1 MFKRNDGYALSYVLV
16 VLMVLAIIATAVM
29 APPMR
34 NLQMQQAS
42 IERMKDKYIAQGMVE
57 QVVAQLTPTSDINSI
72 KQALASSNGISVE
85 DIKLNADGSKYTVE
99 IKLSS
104 TTITTEFTLSE
115 VYKKDTEGNLTSE
128 ILGYQPIYISYNTQE
143 VANED

>member
-29 APPMR
+29 APPLR

-57 QVVAQLTPTSDINSI
+57 QVVAQLERGNKSPTSPV
-72 KQALASSNGISVE
+72 GCSVT
-85 DIKLNADGSKYTVE
+85 NADTTYTV
-99 IKLSS
+99 IAKSG
-104 TTITTEFTLSE
+104 TTIINAVIKVTDNTT
-115 VYKKDTEGNLTSE
+115 D
-128 ILGYQPIYISYNTQE
+128 PITYTVSYEAYEISYNT
-143 VANED
+143 VVGS